1 MATRVG
7 INGFGRVGRDFLR
20 RALAQDLDVVAI
32 NDLTDTATLAHLLR
46 YDSVHGPLPQPIEH
60 DADTLLLGG
69 HEIAVTARRDPATLD
84 WRTPGVHIVLE
95 STGQVRDR
103 DDARLHLQAGARKVL
118 LSAPG
123 TGADLT
129 VVMGVSHFGYDP
141 HRHDVLSAASC
152 TTHCVLPMVSV
163 LHEQFG
169 VRSGFLTTV
178 HAYTHA
184 QPLLD
189 SPHPDLRR
197 ARAAATSIIPTSAG
211 TARAASQVIDELAR
225 RLDRLAPRVPVEN
238 ASLTDLTAVLDRD
251 TTVEE
256 VNTAFHRA
264 ARQQL
269 TGILRCENDPVVSR
283 DILGDPSSCVFD
295 VGLTQA
301 DGNVVKTFGWYDNQY
316 GYSCRL
322 VDLCRYVADRL

>member
-1 MATRVG
+1 MAARVG
-7 INGFGRVGRDFLR
+7 INGFGRVGRSFLR
-20 RALAQDLDVVAI
+20 RALAQDVDVVAI

-46 YDSVHGPLPQPIEH
+46 YDSVHGLLPQPIEH
-60 DADTLLLGG
+60 DADTLLVGD

-95 STGQVRDR
+95 STGHFRDR
-103 DDARLHLQAGARKVL
+103 DDARLHLRAGARKVL

-123 TGADLT
+123 ARADLT
-129 VVMGVSHFGYDP
+129 VVMGINHSGYDP
-141 HRHDVLSAASC
+141 HRHDVLSTASS

-163 LHEQFG
+163 LHDTFG

-178 HAYTHA
+178 HACTHSQA
-184 QPLLD
+184 RLD

-197 ARAAATSIIPTSAG
+197 ARAAATSIFPPSAG
-211 TARAASQVIDELAR
+211 TIRATAQVIDELAG
-225 RLDRLAPRVPVEN
+225 RLDHLALRVPVEN
-238 ASLTDLTAVLDRD
+238 ASLTDLTTVLDRD
-251 TTVEE
+251 TTAEE

-264 ARQQL
+264 ACRQL
-269 TGILRCENDPVVSR
+269 TGILRCETTPVSSR
-283 DILGDPSSCVFD
+283 DILGDPAACVFD

-301 DGNVVKTFGWYDNQY
+301 GGNLVKTFGWYDSEY

-322 VDLCRYVADRL
+322 VDLCRHVADRL